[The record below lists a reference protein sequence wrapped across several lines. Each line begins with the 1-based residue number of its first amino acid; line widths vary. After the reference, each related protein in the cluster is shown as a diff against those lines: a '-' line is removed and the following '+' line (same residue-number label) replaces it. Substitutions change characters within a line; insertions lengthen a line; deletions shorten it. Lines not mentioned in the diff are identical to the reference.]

1 MNLFP
6 LKKLFM
12 MPFVF
17 HSCFHTIYRVT
28 FAACLFVHS
37 IHLANFSGK
46 LDNYNTSAVCLLVV
60 IQICKLAHFLTHV
73 RFLCVRFSFCVS
85 VSVLKL
91 HLFIVFNRLLL
102 KKKSWKEQAT
112 EIIVNR
118 GDRLWKPANIK
129 VENNGAVGYV
139 RSSLTVH
146 NPLFFFYKLLLYKL
160 MRRFYWLL
168 CSKW

>member
-1 MNLFP
+1 
-6 LKKLFM
+6 

-28 FAACLFVHS
+28 FAAFLFVHS

-85 VSVLKL
+85 VSVLKMR
-91 HLFIVFNRLLL
+91 LFIVFY
-102 KKKSWKEQAT
+102 T
-112 EIIVNR
+112 VII
-118 GDRLWKPANIK
+118 
-129 VENNGAVGYV
+129 
-139 RSSLTVH
+139 
-146 NPLFFFYKLLLYKL
+146 
-160 MRRFYWLL
+160 
-168 CSKW
+168 

>member
-1 MNLFP
+1 M
-6 LKKLFM
+6 
-12 MPFVF
+12 
-17 HSCFHTIYRVT
+17 
-28 FAACLFVHS
+28 
-37 IHLANFSGK
+37 
-46 LDNYNTSAVCLLVV
+46 LDNYNASALCLLVV

-118 GDRLWKPANIK
+118 GDRL
-129 VENNGAVGYV
+129 
-139 RSSLTVH
+139 
-146 NPLFFFYKLLLYKL
+146 
-160 MRRFYWLL
+160 
-168 CSKW
+168 